1 MIFCRPGSL
10 QLDCMYET
18 SQTKVFATPSD
29 YVRNLKKELQT
40 SQELVRDTMNVEQ
53 ERQKTYYDRK
63 QYGPKYNVNDIVLFF
78 NRTLGKGQT
87 KKMKS
92 FYNGPHII
100 KKIVY
105 DLKFVIEDQKSKKQ
119 QKVHYDR
126 LNVFRERT
134 KTNAQDKNK
143 RGRKD

>member
-1 MIFCRPGSL
+1 
-10 QLDCMYET
+10 
-18 SQTKVFATPSD
+18 
-29 YVRNLKKELQT
+29 
-40 SQELVRDTMNVEQ
+40 
-53 ERQKTYYDRK
+53 
-63 QYGPKYNVNDIVLFF
+63 
-78 NRTLGKGQT
+78 
-87 KKMKS
+87 MKS

-134 KTNAQDKNK
+134 KINAQDKNK
-143 RGRKD
+143 RGRKEKLCQKQGNRRNRGTRKRF